1 MGEVFFINIILLV
14 ILFIFIGWIW
24 LVFWINA
31 DQLEKKRNPGF
42 WNTIAV
48 LSGPVGCAFYLLT
61 AQDAKARCP
70 SCNYKLPKTKTEIV
84 VCPKCHQPLSTTI
97 TTHLFVEALR
107 NFDDNSIRLIGKEV
121 SSSLTSSTAIDNQDQ
136 WSSIRAVKMIIANAL
151 QDRATDIH
159 IEPEVEDLRIRY
171 RIDGVLHE
179 VVGPPKE
186 LQTEIVPCVKAMAEM
201 DVAERRKPLDGR
213 FQVEHDDRRIDIR
226 VSTSPTIYGEK
237 VALRLLDRKGYMLE
251 LDTLGIQ
258 PEVLSKYRRLIERP
272 QGMIL
277 VTGPTGCGKTST
289 LYSSLSTIDV
299 KSKNVITIEE
309 PVEYQLDGINQ
320 IPINPRADV
329 TFASGLRSILRQ
341 DPDIIM
347 VGEIRDAETAQIAIQ
362 AALTGHLIFSTLHTN
377 DSVGAIIRM
386 MDIGVEPYLISGS
399 VLAVLAQRLVRCICP
414 HCKEPDTPNP
424 DDLEELGIPSDAK
437 TKFAHGKG
445 CEKCKFT
452 GFAGRT
458 GIFELLLIDDSLREM
473 IDKKASAVSIKAYAS
488 KNGMQTLVEDGIT
501 KAMQGITTINEVAQ
515 AIST

>member
-1 MGEVFFINIILLV
+1 MGEVIFINF
-14 ILFIFIGWIW
+14 ILFIILSVFIGWAW

-31 DQLEKKRNPGF
+31 DQLEKKRNPNF
-42 WNTIAV
+42 WNTVV
-48 LSGPVGCAFYLLT
+48 LFTGPVGYAFYLMSSSE
-61 AQDAKARCP
+61 AISRCP
-70 SCNYKLPKTKTEIV
+70 SCNYKLPKTTTEIV
-84 VCPKCHQPLSTTI
+84 VCPKCHQPLSSTL
-97 TTHLFVEALR
+97 TTHIFLEALAK
-107 NFDDNSIRLIGKEV
+107 FDDNSIRVMKKETA
-121 SSSLTSSTAIDNQDQ
+121 SSSADSNSQEV

-151 QDRATDIH
+151 LDRATDIH
-159 IEPEVEDLRIRY
+159 VEPEVETLRLRY

-179 VVGPPKE
+179 VVAPPKE
-186 LQTEIVPCVKAMAEM
+186 LQTEIVPCIKAMADM

-213 FQVEHDDRRIDIR
+213 FQVEFNDRRIDIR

-237 VALRLLDRKGYMLE
+237 IALRLLDRKGYLLE
-251 LDTLGIQ
+251 LDTLGVQ
-258 PEVLSKYRRLIERP
+258 PEVLTKFRRLIERP

-289 LYSSLSTIDV
+289 LYSALTEIDV

-320 IPINPRADV
+320 IPINPRAEV

-347 VGEIRDAETAQIAIQ
+347 VGEIRDTDTAQIAIQ

-414 HCKEPDTPNP
+414 HCKEPDSPKP
-424 DDLEELGIPSDAK
+424 DDLQELGIPSDAH
-437 TKFAHGKG
+437 TKYFRGRG

-452 GFAGRT
+452 GFMGRT
-458 GIFELLLIDDSLREM
+458 GIFELLVIDDPLREM
-473 IDKKASAVSIKAYAS
+473 IDKKSSAVSIKTYAV
-488 KNGMQTLVEDGIT
+488 KNGMQTLVEDGIV
-501 KAMQGITTINEVAQ
+501 KAMQGITTVNEVSQ

>member
-1 MGEVFFINIILLV
+1 MGEVIFVNIILF
-14 ILFIFIGWIW
+14 ILLAICFGWAW

-31 DQLEKKRNPGF
+31 DQLEKKRNPNF
-42 WNTIAV
+42 WNTIA
-48 LSGPVGCAFYLLT
+48 LLTGPIGYAFYLMSS
-61 AQDAKARCP
+61 QEAKARCP

-84 VCPKCHQPLSTTI
+84 VCPKCHQPLSSTI
-97 TTHLFVEALR
+97 SAHVFLESLAK
-107 NFDDNSIRLIGKEV
+107 FDENSVRVMKKETA
-121 SSSLTSSTAIDNQDQ
+121 SSAAKSDSQEV
-136 WSSIRAVKMIIANAL
+136 WSSIRAVKMIIVNAL
-151 QDRATDIH
+151 VDRATDIH
-159 IEPEVEDLRIRY
+159 VEPEVETLRLRY

-179 VVGPPKE
+179 VVAPPKE
-186 LQTEIVPCVKAMAEM
+186 LQTEIVPCIKAMADM

-213 FQVEHDDRRIDIR
+213 FQVEYDDRRIDIR

-237 VALRLLDRKGYMLE
+237 VALRLLDRQGYLLE

-258 PEVLSKYRRLIERP
+258 PEVLTKFRRLIERP

-277 VTGPTGCGKTST
+277 VSGPTGCGKTST
-289 LYSSLSTIDV
+289 LYSALSAIDV

-320 IPINPRADV
+320 IPINPRAEV

-347 VGEIRDAETAQIAIQ
+347 VGEIRDAETAQIAVQ

-386 MDIGVEPYLISGS
+386 MDIGIEPYLISGS
-399 VLAVLAQRLVRCICP
+399 VLAVLSQRLVRCICP
-414 HCKEPDTPNP
+414 HCKEPDTPKP
-424 DDLEELGIPSDAK
+424 DDLEELGIPSDAN
-437 TKFAHGKG
+437 TKYFRGKG
-445 CEKCKFT
+445 CDKCKFT
-452 GFAGRT
+452 GFMGRT
-458 GIFELLLIDDSLREM
+458 GIFELLIIDDPLREM
-473 IDKKASAVSIKAYAS
+473 IDKKASGVSIKSYAV
-488 KNGMQTLVEDGIT
+488 KNGMQTLVEDGIV

>member
-1 MGEVFFINIILLV
+1 MGEVLFINIILFVL
-14 ILFIFIGWIW
+14 LSIFFGWIW

-31 DQLEKKRNPGF
+31 DQLEKKRNPVF
-42 WNTIAV
+42 WNTITV
-48 LSGPVGCAFYLLT
+48 LSGPIGYAFYLLSSHET
-61 AQDAKARCP
+61 NARCP

-84 VCPKCHQPLSTTI
+84 VCPKCHQPLSSTI
-97 TTHLFVEALR
+97 TTHVFLEALAK
-107 NFDDNSIRLIGKEV
+107 FDENSIRVMKKETA
-121 SSSLTSSTAIDNQDQ
+121 SSAVDSDSQEV
-136 WSSIRAVKMIIANAL
+136 WSSIRAVKMIIVNAL
-151 QDRATDIH
+151 VDRATDIH
-159 IEPEVEDLRIRY
+159 VEPEIETLRLRF

-179 VVGPPKE
+179 VIGPPKE
-186 LQTEIVPCVKAMAEM
+186 LQTEIVPCIKAMADM

-213 FQVEHDDRRIDIR
+213 FQVEYDDRRIDIR

-237 VALRLLDRKGYMLE
+237 VALRLLDRQGYLLE

-258 PEVLSKYRRLIERP
+258 PEVLGKFRRLIERP

-277 VTGPTGCGKTST
+277 VSGPTGCGKTST
-289 LYSSLSTIDV
+289 LYSALSAIDV

-309 PVEYQLDGINQ
+309 PVEYQLDGISQ

-399 VLAVLAQRLVRCICP
+399 VLAVLSQRLVRCICP
-414 HCKEPDTPNP
+414 HCKEPDTPNV
-424 DDLEELGIPSDAK
+424 DDLEELGIPSDAN
-437 TKFAHGKG
+437 TKYFHGKG

-452 GFAGRT
+452 GFIGRT
-458 GIFELLLIDDSLREM
+458 GIFELLPIDDPLREM
-473 IDKKASAVSIKAYAS
+473 IDKKASAVTIKSYAA